1 MKKQIL
7 SMLGLVLFALGF
19 SMLFPMLIGFIDGD
33 SQSSEFALLST
44 TGMVA
49 GMLLNKKLPV
59 DSEIQIESA
68 YLLVALSWLVA
79 VFFGAIP
86 YIMLDTVPTF
96 SQAIFESVSGFTTTG
111 ATIFSDVESLPRSIL
126 LWRSMTQW
134 LGGMGIIVLFV
145 ALMEFYGSS
154 GLKMFKAETTGPIK
168 EKVVPRMKETAK
180 ILWVIYLLLTSF
192 QILVLRILGMPFF
205 DAVCHTFATV
215 ATGGFSIKNNSYAF
229 YDSAAIQWTA
239 TLFTVMAGTSF
250 SLYFQA
256 FKHKSIKDFWNN
268 VEFRVYI
275 GIISAASLACTAVLV
290 KHGQTLKEA
299 LLAGFFHVSTI
310 MTTTGFMT
318 QDFAQWPAILQCIL
332 ILTMFIGGSAGSTS
346 GGLKVGRIMILW
358 QSVKTQFKKALHPQ
372 AVVSIKVAGRTVN
385 QDTLL
390 NTLNFFFIYIVL
402 ISFGTFVLTLL
413 DLDILTAFSAS
424 LSAVSNVGPAL
435 GTLGPTQNYAGLP
448 GIGLNTL
455 SFLMLAGRLELY
467 TILILLTRDFW
478 QEL

>member
-1 MKKQIL
+1 
-7 SMLGLVLFALGF
+7 
-19 SMLFPMLIGFIDGD
+19 MLF
-33 SQSSEFALLST
+33 
-44 TGMVA
+44 
-49 GMLLNKKLPV
+49 
-59 DSEIQIESA
+59 
-68 YLLVALSWLVA
+68 
-79 VFFGAIP
+79 
-86 YIMLDTVPTF
+86 
-96 SQAIFESVSGFTTTG
+96 
-111 ATIFSDVESLPRSIL
+111 RS
-126 LWRSMTQW
+126 
-134 LGGMGIIVLFV
+134 
-145 ALMEFYGSS
+145 
-154 GLKMFKAETTGPIK
+154 
-168 EKVVPRMKETAK
+168 
-180 ILWVIYLLLTSF
+180 
-192 QILVLRILGMPFF
+192 
-205 DAVCHTFATV
+205 
-215 ATGGFSIKNNSYAF
+215 
-229 YDSAAIQWTA
+229 
-239 TLFTVMAGTSF
+239 
-250 SLYFQA
+250 
-256 FKHKSIKDFWNN
+256 
-268 VEFRVYI
+268 
-275 GIISAASLACTAVLV
+275 
-290 KHGQTLKEA
+290 KEA